1 MKQYKQIDQDIIAKS
16 EELYPIKIY
25 NAKSDSY
32 ITNKAQN
39 HAIQCQKIG
48 FQQGAM
54 DERQRI
60 NEEISKIESWITENR
75 PHLTGLGALTA
86 MLKQV
91 KAVETLPLQITKS
104 N

>member
-1 MKQYKQIDQDIIAKS
+1 MHKEIDIDIVAKG
-16 EELYPIKIY
+16 EELYPIDIHGVSADVYEGREEEMDY
-25 NAKSDSY
+25 NFQERQAY
-32 ITNKAQN
+32 
-39 HAIQCQKIG
+39 
-48 FQQGAM
+48 QQGAM

>member
-1 MKQYKQIDQDIIAKS
+1 MYKEIDKDVIAKS
-16 EELYPIKIY
+16 EELYPINMGKRW
-25 NAKSDSY
+25 NADIVLLEFADMGYDSR
-32 ITNKAQN
+32 IAF
-39 HAIQCQKIG
+39 QK
-48 FQQGAM
+48 GAM

>member
-16 EELYPIKIY
+16 EELYPKVNSSIPSYFNYIDNRDVTIKHQAY
-25 NAKSDSY
+25 
-32 ITNKAQN
+32 
-39 HAIQCQKIG
+39 
-48 FQQGAM
+48 QQGAM